1 MLVFMIFN
9 SVVIAKVNESNVI
22 NIKDIS
28 TNEYLYYLENFNFK
42 DEEIINL
49 YQIDAENFGRKIKLP
64 EEFVNRR
71 WLLKLVV

>member
-1 MLVFMIFN
+1 MRAMWV
-9 SVVIAKVNESNVI
+9 

-71 WLLKLVV
+71 WLLRLVV